1 MRTAMAATG
10 TLKDIIELEELK
22 KDTTMTRSILSSAQT
37 VLAADELGDEHV
49 MQLVTAVRT
58 KYSSMIQAV
67 QHYRTL
73 ATKREKLWVMF
84 HRFST
89 EEGRQLCDTC
99 DKAIGLSAP
108 DLFWQLLLEREFLE
122 KISQQQATVTA
133 DPSTSTS
140 PPSPRILTYVEE
152 NAVRYTAGYVIR
164 KLEKKYSRSSSE
176 VGTQCC
182 TALREM
188 GAKLSRNRSESDHRS
203 SEWTQR
209 TDRGSLYHVRDSVF
223 NLFVAIELLV
233 DKELSA
239 IFNTKGKGLEKV
251 KKEKLSW
258 ACRDDDVQ
266 SLWYIIISPTTI
278 EEESVSQQLLQEI
291 VYLWV
296 TTRGH
301 SKVSKIKEDYI

>member
-1 MRTAMAATG
+1 M
-10 TLKDIIELEELK
+10 
-22 KDTTMTRSILSSAQT
+22 
-37 VLAADELGDEHV
+37 ADELEGNEHIA
-49 MQLVTAVRT
+49 QLVTAVRV
-58 KYSSMIQAV
+58 KYSSMLQAV
-67 QHYRTL
+67 QHYRAL
-73 ATKREKLWVMF
+73 ATRREKLWMMF

-99 DKAIGLSAP
+99 DKAMGLSAP
-108 DLFWQLLLEREFLE
+108 DMFWQLLLEREFLA
-122 KISQQQATVTA
+122 KICQQQATVTA

-188 GAKLSRNRSESDHRS
+188 GSKLSRKRRESDHRS
-203 SEWTQR
+203 SEWTQHA
-209 TDRGSLYHVRDSVF
+209 DRGGLYHVAESVF
-223 NLFVAIELLV
+223 DLFVAIEVLV

-251 KKEKLSW
+251 KREKLSW
-258 ACRDDDVQ
+258 VCSDVDVQ
-266 SLWYIIISPTTI
+266 SLWHIIISPSPI
-278 EEESVSQQLLQEI
+278 EEERVSQQLLQEI
-291 VYLWV
+291 VYLWI

-301 SKVSKIKEDYI
+301 SKASKIKEDYKKAKGKSVKGKHSLRKELAISTQSEQ